1 MTEGLF
7 LSKKRVISQIHSK
20 SYSMSLLA
28 SGGDVDVVVYD
39 LRVDKPC
46 NIYPGDQP
54 NLLEFYYVLE
64 GTAVIQTDEGDVTL
78 EKGEY
83 FHVFNLKE
91 NVSFTTI
98 NGAKLLYVSSQP
110 IFQYLSEYSEGL
122 TKLLASAELKDLYTY
137 NHGYRVQMYSMKLGE
152 RMNLPKEN
160 IYTLKVS
167 SLFHDIGK
175 NNVPDHIL
183 KKPDRLTREEY
194 ACIQQHSIGS
204 RELLEGMFE
213 PRILV
218 AVEQHHERLDG
229 SGYPYGLMAED
240 IVLEARI
247 IAVADA
253 FDAMTSDR
261 AYRRGMSAADALAD
275 LERSTHQYDAAV
287 VAAMREILQEE
298 GAL

>member
-1 MTEGLF
+1 MPEGLF

-20 SYSMSLLA
+20 TYSMSLLA

-46 NIYPGDQP
+46 NISPGDRP

-64 GTAVIQTDEGDVTL
+64 GAAVIHTEEGNETL
-78 EKGEY
+78 EAGEY

-91 NVSFTTI
+91 NVSFTTV

-110 IFQYLSEYSEGL
+110 VFQYLSEYSEGL

-137 NHGYRVQMYSMKLGE
+137 NHGYRVQMYSLKLGE
-152 RMNLPKEN
+152 MLGLPPER
-160 IYTLKVS
+160 IYVLKVS

-175 NNVPDHIL
+175 NAVPDHIL

-194 ACIQQHSIGS
+194 ACIQQHSTSS
-204 RELLEGMFE
+204 RELLDGMFE

-229 SGYPYGLMAED
+229 SGYPNGLRGED

-261 AYRRGMSAADALAD
+261 AYRRGMSAADALAE
-275 LERSTHQYDAAV
+275 LERSTHQYDAMV
-287 VAAMREILQEE
+287 VAALREILQEE

>member
-20 SYSMSLLA
+20 TYSMSLLA
-28 SGGDVDVVVYD
+28 SGGDVDVVVYE

-46 NIYPGDQP
+46 NIYPGDRP

-64 GTAVIQTDEGDVTL
+64 GTAVIQTDEGNVTL
-78 EKGEY
+78 EKGEH

-91 NVSFTTI
+91 NVSFTTV

-110 IFQYLSEYSEGL
+110 VFQYLSEYSEGL
-122 TKLLASAELKDLYTY
+122 TKLLACAELKDLYTY
-137 NHGYRVQMYSMKLGE
+137 NHGYRVQIYSMKLGE
-152 RMNLPKEN
+152 RLKLPKER
-160 IYTLKVS
+160 IYVLKVS

-175 NNVPDHIL
+175 NAMPDHIL
-183 KKPDRLTREEY
+183 KKPDRLTHEEY
-194 ACIQQHSIGS
+194 ERIQQHSTES
-204 RELLEGMFE
+204 RQLLDGMYE

-229 SGYPYGLMAED
+229 SGYPNGLRGDD
-240 IVLEARI
+240 IMLEARI

-253 FDAMTSDR
+253 YDAMTSDR
-261 AYRRGMSAADALAD
+261 AYRRGMSAADALAE
-275 LERSTHQYDAAV
+275 LESATHQYDAAV
-287 VAAMREILQEE
+287 VAALREILQEE
-298 GAL
+298 GAI